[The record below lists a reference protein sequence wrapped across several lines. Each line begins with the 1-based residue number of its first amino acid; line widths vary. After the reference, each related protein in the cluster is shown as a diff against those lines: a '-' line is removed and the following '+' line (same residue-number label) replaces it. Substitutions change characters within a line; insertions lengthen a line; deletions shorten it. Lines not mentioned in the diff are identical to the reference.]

1 VGGVDG
7 LIMGEGGPERN
18 DSQKVRGA
26 GTKIFPKGDVVDE
39 GGACI
44 V

>member
-7 LIMGEGGPERN
+7 LIMGEGGPEEN
-18 DSQKVRGA
+18 DSRKARGVSA
-26 GTKIFPKGDVVDE
+26 KIFPKGDVVDK